1 MIVLYVLAVLFA
13 VFAAV
18 VLSAI
23 ISFDVKKSVAYL
35 KSCSATGLIVEK
47 TGERSMPSY
56 GTRRRRCYST
66 YHVRCTIHGME
77 QVLEAVSKQR
87 DLAPGNIL
95 TVRYVEYPDGRICEV
110 FPYEWDRLRELLVG
124 SVLGIAVAA
133 ACILYK
139 LSEG

>member
-1 MIVLYVLAVLFA
+1 MVVLYVLAVLFA

-18 VLSAI
+18 VLLVI
-23 ISFDVKKSVAYL
+23 ISSDVKKSMIYL

-47 TGERSMPSY
+47 TGERSMPAY
-56 GTRRRRCYST
+56 GTRRKRCYST
-66 YHVRCTIHGME
+66 YHVRCTIHGRE
-77 QVLEAVSKQR
+77 HILEAASKRR

-133 ACILYK
+133 ACIFYK
-139 LSEG
+139 LSGG

>member
-1 MIVLYVLAVLFA
+1 MDVRYIFAVLFVVIAVLVLAV
-13 VFAAV
+13 
-18 VLSAI
+18 I
-23 ISFDVKKSVAYL
+23 ISSDVKKSVAYL
-35 KSCSATGLIVEK
+35 KSNRATGLIVK
-47 TGERSMPSY
+47 KIGERSMPAY

-66 YHVRCTIHGME
+66 YHVRCTIHGRE
-77 QVLEAVSKQR
+77 HILEAASKRR

-110 FPYEWDRLRELLVG
+110 FPYEWDRLRELLAG